1 MRMRI
6 LGCGLIVSK
15 CGMGEGQLLRGGG
28 VEP

>member
-15 CGMGEGQLLRGGG
+15 CGMGEGQLLRGV